1 MRREPRR
8 GLRLL
13 PLICKKEIF
22 RARLT
27 ESRAAFFVDMHT
39 IADIVDAVASLYAEW
54 RTLRDIKPEM
64 RDGRPVYVTGNAAVS
79 FRVWHDGR
87 RKMLKC
93 YTRPNERLGAI
104 YGEQFHPRELTV
116 RNIVGRASIID
127 CLLTDYIE
135 GRTLDEALASA
146 QTAEECQLLAQGFDR
161 LAAEILSSGRAHG
174 DLKPENI
181 IVGEDGRQHAIDWDA
196 AFVERFAGEKALEIG
211 TAAYQHPERGV
222 EMYDGHI
229 DDYSIA
235 MISTLLH
242 MAAVDLAV
250 VEHYRKYHEP
260 PFLPRDI
267 RRGAESFIDKAKEEF
282 ARRGWARQYRVAEM
296 LRSPYARLFR
306 LREVF
311 TPKPATTS
319 DTASTLDVE
328 WGWWGCRQG
337 DGWAIPPLYDS
348 GFEPSEGVVLMVLGE
363 YSHYVAVED
372 GRTLMSMG
380 KGDDARSVR
389 DGVARLRRADGG
401 EQTIAVEELINSSK

>member
-39 IADIVDAVASLYAEW
+39 IADIVDAVASPYAEW
-54 RTLRDIKPEM
+54 RTLRDVKPEM

-79 FRVWHDGR
+79 FRVWHEGR
-87 RKMLKC
+87 LKMLKC

-116 RNIVGRASIID
+116 RNIVGRAAIID

-135 GRTLDEALASA
+135 GRTLDEALAAA

-181 IVGEDGRQHAIDWDA
+181 IEGEDGRQHAIDWDA

-242 MAAVDLAV
+242 LAAVDPAV

-267 RRGAESFIDKAKEEF
+267 RRGAE
-282 ARRGWARQYRVAEM
+282 
-296 LRSPYARLFR
+296 
-306 LREVF
+306 
-311 TPKPATTS
+311 
-319 DTASTLDVE
+319 
-328 WGWWGCRQG
+328 
-337 DGWAIPPLYDS
+337 
-348 GFEPSEGVVLMVLGE
+348 
-363 YSHYVAVED
+363 
-372 GRTLMSMG
+372 
-380 KGDDARSVR
+380 
-389 DGVARLRRADGG
+389 
-401 EQTIAVEELINSSK
+401 